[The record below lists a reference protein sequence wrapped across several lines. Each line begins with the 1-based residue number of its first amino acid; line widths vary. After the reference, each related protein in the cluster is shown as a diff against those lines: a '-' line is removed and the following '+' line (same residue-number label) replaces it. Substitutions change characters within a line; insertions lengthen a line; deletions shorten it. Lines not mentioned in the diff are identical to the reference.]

1 MNSILYYLYKFNV
14 KTNVKAN
21 VKTNVKA
28 NIESYKLDFR
38 TFLQL
43 FFVILL

>member
-14 KTNVKAN
+14 KAN

-28 NIESYKLDFR
+28 NVKVNIESYKLDFR